1 LSLPHFL
8 FQMQCKHDSLE
19 KEEKWD
25 VRDYTD
31 VIVTLKPAI
40 VTTCSCGLALDVVL
54 DGKSCVLIAR
64 PDAVEISSYRDIQQE
79 FAQRAKL
86 YELDVFEPS
95 FKIPISR
102 IKAIKVPVRKRVR
115 EEVHRE
121 NEVLERTQGS
131 MAVIKNSA
139 KPRFFGK
146 LNDSDT
152 E

>member
-1 LSLPHFL
+1 
-8 FQMQCKHDSLE
+8 MQCKHDSLE

-31 VIVTLKPAI
+31 VVVTLAPAI
-40 VTTCSCGLALDVVL
+40 VTVCSCGLALDIVL
-54 DGKSCVLIAR
+54 NGKPCIVSSR
-64 PDAVEISSYRDIQQE
+64 PENVEISTFRDIQQE
-79 FAQRAKL
+79 FAQRAKA
-86 YELDVFEPS
+86 YALDVFEPS
-95 FKIPISR
+95 FKYPTSR

-131 MAVIKNSA
+131 MAVIRNSA

>member
-1 LSLPHFL
+1 
-8 FQMQCKHDSLE
+8 MQCKHDSLE

-25 VRDYTD
+25 IRDYTD
-31 VIVTLKPAI
+31 VIVTLEPAI
-40 VTTCSCGLALDVVL
+40 VTVCSCGLALDIVL
-54 DGKSCVLIAR
+54 DGKPCVMTSRPENVEIAR
-64 PDAVEISSYRDIQQE
+64 VRDIQQE
-79 FAQRAKL
+79 FAVRAKA
-86 YELDVFEPS
+86 YALDVFEPS
-95 FKIPISR
+95 FKYPSAR

-131 MAVIKNSA
+131 VAVIKNSA